1 MMFFFFKEFIMDVVN
16 LLEVLKP
23 SGNVVTVKIDNAKN
37 GLDAFYDFIITL
49 APTIIAIVAIIASY
63 YQFLRSMAQQQ
74 EQFSKGVSQQINTLR
89 LNVKLATEVELKKE
103 SCRGVREACVKL
115 LSHATDA
122 YTRRVANI
130 EFNDIADNLKT
141 DYDREQLILTYDA
154 YLSALKSFRDTEYLI
169 ETYLDE
175 RLDKEFSESI
185 KELDACIRRDN
196 INGEEN
202 KDAKRKCLTLCRAY
216 IRRQQAEIVELS
228 NAITE

>member
-1 MMFFFFKEFIMDVVN
+1 MDILN

-37 GLDAFYDFIITL
+37 GLDALYDFIITL

-74 EQFSKGVSQQINTLR
+74 KQFSRGVDQQINTLK

-122 YTRRVANI
+122 YTRRVIYIKHNNI
-130 EFNDIADNLKT
+130 PDSQKT
-141 DYDREQLILTYDA
+141 DYDLEQTQLAYDA
-154 YLSALKSFRDTEYLI
+154 YISALKRFRDTDYLI

-175 RLDKEFSESI
+175 KLDAEFSESI
-185 KELDACIRRDN
+185 KELDACIRSNDLN
-196 INGEEN
+196 SEHN
-202 KDAKRKCLTLCRAY
+202 KVAKRKCLSLCQAY
-216 IRRQQAEIVELS
+216 IRRQQTEIVELS
-228 NAITE
+228 NAIS